1 MLNCYAM
8 VFDAKIVEE
17 IEVGL
22 SHGRIVH
29 TPIIHPESRE
39 IVFNTGEKIGFKEIQ
54 KAYDLG
60 VDYFIVLK

>member
-1 MLNCYAM
+1 ME
-8 VFDAKIVEE
+8 K
-17 IEVGL
+17 IEVWM
-22 SHGRIVH
+22 SYGRIVY